1 MIRSM
6 TGFGTAAK
14 EVDGARYVIE
24 VRSLNSKYFKA
35 VTRVPEEL
43 QGLEPELESAVAG
56 RLNRGSIT
64 LTVRF
69 SDSSADAAAQI
80 NTNALQR
87 YFDQL
92 LDVPGVDHDTAR
104 IDVGALIALPGVV
117 MSGTGEQ
124 MLEKAKPVLAIL
136 TQEACDKVLAMRSR
150 EGRGLHELL
159 HTYRRQVVER
169 LALIAERAPKVVEL
183 YQERLRDRITV
194 LLAENATAVSD
205 DDLLREVAVYAERA
219 DIAEEVTRL
228 QAHLEHFAEI
238 IDADDG
244 EPAGRTLDFL
254 GQEMLR
260 EANTI
265 AAKCLDAQ
273 ISRLIVEVKGAIDRI
288 KEQVQNVE

>member
-6 TGFGTAAK
+6 TGFGTAAA

-43 QGLEPELESAVAG
+43 QGLEPELESAVAS

-69 SDSSADAAAQI
+69 SDTSADAAAQI
-80 NTNALQR
+80 NVNALQR

-92 LDVPGVDHDTAR
+92 LNVPGVDHDTAR
-104 IDVGALIALPGVV
+104 IDIGALIPLPGVV
-117 MSGTGEQ
+117 MSGTGER
-124 MLEKAKPVLAIL
+124 MLDKARPVLTRLVA
-136 TQEACDKVLAMRSR
+136 EACDKVLSMRAR
-150 EGRGLHELL
+150 EGRGLYELL
-159 HTYRRQVVER
+159 HMYRRQVVER
-169 LALIAERAPKVVEL
+169 LAEIAGRAPKVVQL

-219 DIAEEVTRL
+219 DIAEEVSRL

-238 IDADDG
+238 IDSDNG

-273 ISRLIVEVKGAIDRI
+273 ISRHVVEVKGAIDRI